1 MTVVNYTA
9 FHWMVKWDDYNHL
22 RFCCPGNQLT
32 SPHTRRKAKGN
43 YHNEMT
49 LSLSENCL
57 EIATYQ
63 GSTYSGQQGR
73 VWLLFSPFDCQSA
86 PLTTTSNQN
95 VLRNFG
101 GGACTV
107 KWVSIVPEWV
117 LDLSVVEGVN
127 HYFSDNVA
135 EGDHEEGEQEKHDR
149 VEEGVE
155 RQC

>member
-1 MTVVNYTA
+1 MITTTCVSVALATN
-9 FHWMVKWDDYNHL
+9 L
-22 RFCCPGNQLT
+22 LP
-32 SPHTRRKAKGN
+32 PHKEERQKETITMRW
-43 YHNEMT
+43 

-63 GSTYSGQQGR
+63 GSTYSGQQGM
-73 VWLLFSPFDCQSA
+73 VWLLLSPFDHQSA

-127 HYFSDNVA
+127 HNFSDNVA

-155 RQC
+155 RQR

>member
-1 MTVVNYTA
+1 MPWQPTY
-9 FHWMVKWDDYNHL
+9 F
-22 RFCCPGNQLT
+22 P
-32 SPHTRRKAKGN
+32 PHKEERQKETITMRR
-43 YHNEMT
+43 
-49 LSLSENCL
+49 LSLPKNCL

-73 VWLLFSPFDCQSA
+73 VWLLLSPFDRQSA
-86 PLTTTSNQN
+86 SLTTTSNQN

-127 HYFSDNVA
+127 HDFSDNVA